1 MVTRRQVLGTATA
14 GATLLALEGLVPAWA
29 KSGPGVWPPA
39 DPHTGPHGFDLNI
52 ARTPFVVDGRQG
64 SAVTINGGVPGPIMR
79 FKEGETVTIRVHN
92 KLDESSSIH
101 WHGILLPFEMD
112 GVPGVS
118 FPGIPAGETF
128 TYSYKVGQSGTY
140 WYHSHS
146 GLQEQLG
153 QYGPIIIDPAESD
166 PVKYDREHVIILSD
180 WMFKNPYSVL
190 DKLKKNG
197 DYLNY
202 QKRTLG
208 TFFKDVSKNGLSAT
222 WKDRLAWGRMRMSP
236 TDIADIT
243 GHIYTYMLNG
253 HGPQSNWTGLFAPGE
268 RIRLRI
274 INAAT
279 MSYFNFR
286 IPGLKMT
293 VVQADGQNVEPVTVD
308 EMQIAVAETY
318 DVIVTPDEDK
328 AYTLYAESMDRS
340 GYARGTL
347 APRLGMSASIPDL
360 REPPLRSM
368 FDMGMDMKNMDMK
381 GMDMGAKPMDT
392 GGMDHNKMDMG
403 GKSMDMSGMDHS
415 KMDMGGKSMDMSG
428 MDHSKMDMGGKSMDM
443 SGMGHSK
450 MDMGANPMAMGGMA
464 MGANSPIVARH
475 GPDHH
480 GAGAV
485 SVAEVQRNRLGEP
498 GTGLTDTGRR
508 VLVYNDLKALV
519 PYNQAP
525 PVRDVELHLTGNME
539 RYMWS
544 FDGKKFTE
552 VKHPVA
558 FNYGE
563 RLRLILVND
572 TMMDHP
578 IHLHGMWM
586 ELENGHGEYLPRKHT
601 ISVKPAER
609 VSLLINADAPGRWAF
624 HCHLLF
630 HMDMGMFRV
639 VEVSPYEGEI
649 L

>member
-1 MVTRRQVLGTATA
+1 MFSRRQILGSASA
-14 GATLLALEGLVPAWA
+14 GAALLASGNLIPAWA
-29 KSGPGVWPPA
+29 RSGSGIWPPA
-39 DPHTGPHGFDLNI
+39 DPRTGPHEFDLDI
-52 ARTPFVVDGRQG
+52 AKTPFFVDGREG
-64 SAVTINGGVPGPIMR
+64 SAVTLNGGVPGPIMR

-92 KLDESSSIH
+92 KLDETTSIH

-128 TYSYKVGQSGTY
+128 TYKYKVDQAGTY

-153 QYGPIIIDPAESD
+153 CYGPMILDPAEPD
-166 PVKYDREHVIILSD
+166 PVAYDREHVLVLSD
-180 WMFKNPYSVL
+180 WMFENPYKVL
-190 DKLKKNG
+190 AKLKKQS

-202 QKRTLG
+202 QQRTVG
-208 TFFKDVSKNGLSAT
+208 TFFEDVKKKGFAAT
-222 WKDRLAWGRMRMSP
+222 WRDRMSWGNMRMTP

-243 GHIYTYMLNG
+243 GHIYTYMING
-253 HGPQSNWTGLFAPGE
+253 HGPSDNWTGLFRPGE
-268 RIRLRI
+268 RVRLRI

-286 IPGLKMT
+286 IPGLEMT

-318 DVIVTPDEDK
+318 DVIVTPKDDR
-328 AYTLYAESMDRS
+328 AYTVFAESMDRS
-340 GYARGTL
+340 GAARATL
-347 APRLGMSASIPDL
+347 APRLGMSAEIPDL
-360 REPPLRSM
+360 RDPPMRTM
-368 FDMGMDMKNMDMK
+368 MDMGMDHGD
-381 GMDMGAKPMDT
+381 MDMGA
-392 GGMDHNKMDMG
+392 MDMN
-403 GKSMDMSGMDHS
+403 SGEVDHS
-415 KMDMGGKSMDMSG
+415 KMDHGDMDMGSMDMGSDEV
-428 MDHSKMDMGGKSMDM
+428 DHSKMNHGD
-443 SGMGHSK
+443 
-450 MDMGANPMAMGGMA
+450 MDMGAMDMSSGEVDHSKMGHGGMDMA
-464 MGANSPIVARH
+464 GVGPIVARH

-480 GAGAV
+480 GPGAI
-485 SVAEVQRNRLGEP
+485 SVADVQRNRLGEP
-498 GTGLTDTGRR
+498 GTGLKDVGHR
-508 VLVYNDLKALV
+508 VLVYNDLRALK
-519 PYNQAP
+519 PYNQKTP
-525 PVRDVELHLTGNME
+525 DREVELHLTGNME

-544 FDGKKFTE
+544 FDGKKFSE
-552 VKHPVA
+552 VNSPIRFSH
-558 FNYGE
+558 NE

-586 ELENGHGEYLPRKHT
+586 ELENGNGEYLPRKHT

-609 VSLLINADAPGRWAF
+609 VSLLVTPDVPGRWAF

>member
-1 MVTRRQVLGTATA
+1 MVTRRRVLGAATA
-14 GATLLALEGLVPAWA
+14 GATLLALEGLIPAWA
-29 KSGPGVWPPA
+29 KSGSIGWPSSDA
-39 DPHTGPHGFDLNI
+39 RTGPNEFDLRI
-52 ARTPFVVDGRQG
+52 AKTPIMVDGKPG
-64 SAVTINGGVPGPIMR
+64 TAVTLNGGVPGPILR
-79 FKEGETVTIRVHN
+79 FKEGERVTLRVHN
-92 KLDESSSIH
+92 ELDETSSVH

-112 GVPGVS
+112 GVPGVTFS
-118 FPGIPAGETF
+118 GIPAGETF
-128 TYSYKVGQSGTY
+128 TYQYDVSQSGTY

-153 QYGPIIIDPAESD
+153 QFGPIVIEPAKPD
-166 PVKYDREHVIILSD
+166 PVISDREHVIVLSD
-180 WMFKNPYSVL
+180 WMFKDPYTVL
-190 DKLKKNG
+190 AKLKKQS

-202 QKRTLG
+202 QQRTLG
-208 TFFKDVSKNGLSAT
+208 TFFDEVGKKGLTAT

-243 GHIYTYMLNG
+243 GHIYTYMMNG
-253 HGPQSNWTGLFAPGE
+253 HGPQDNWTGLFAPGE
-268 RIRLRI
+268 RVRLRI

-286 IPGLKMT
+286 IPGLQMT

-318 DVIVTPDEDK
+318 DVIVTPREDR
-328 AYTLYAESMDRS
+328 AYTIVAESMDRS
-340 GYARGTL
+340 GLARGTL
-347 APRLGMSASIPDL
+347 APSLGMSAPVPAIRKPAL
-360 REPPLRSM
+360 RTM
-368 FDMGMDMKNMDMK
+368 FDMGMDMGN
-381 GMDMGAKPMDT
+381 MDMGAAAGAPD
-392 GGMDHNKMDMG
+392 
-403 GKSMDMSGMDHS
+403 KSMSGMDHS
-415 KMDMGGKSMDMSG
+415 QMSGMKMPGMAKDKMPAKDMGGM
-428 MDHSKMDMGGKSMDM
+428 KMDGVG
-443 SGMGHSK
+443 
-450 MDMGANPMAMGGMA
+450 PV
-464 MGANSPIVARH
+464 VARH

-480 GAGAV
+480 GPAAV

-498 GTGLTDTGRR
+498 GTGLKDVGHR
-508 VLVYNDLKALV
+508 VLVYNDLRALE

-525 PVRDVELHLTGNME
+525 PEREVELHLTGNME

-544 FDGKKFTE
+544 FDGKKFSE
-552 VKHPVA
+552 VNSPIP

-586 ELENGHGEYLPRKHT
+586 ELENGNGEYLPRKHT

-624 HCHLLF
+624 HCHLLY

-639 VEVSPYEGEI
+639 VEVSPYQGET
-649 L
+649 

>member
-1 MVTRRQVLGTATA
+1 MFSRRQVLGTAGA
-14 GATLLALEGLVPAWA
+14 GAALLATSSLLPAWA
-29 KSGPGVWPPA
+29 RSGPGIWPPA
-39 DPHTGPHGFDLNI
+39 DPRTGPHEFDLDI
-52 ARTPFVVDGRQG
+52 AKTPFFVDGKEG
-64 SAVTINGGVPGPIMR
+64 SAVTLNGGVPGPIMR

-92 KLDESSSIH
+92 KLDETTSIH

-128 TYSYKVGQSGTY
+128 TYQYKVDQAGTY

-153 QYGPIIIDPAESD
+153 CYGPMILDPAKPD
-166 PVKYDREHVIILSD
+166 PVAYDREHVLVLSD
-180 WMFKNPYSVL
+180 WMFENPYKVL
-190 DKLKKNG
+190 AKLKKQS

-202 QKRTLG
+202 QQRTVG
-208 TFFKDVSKNGLSAT
+208 TFFEDVKKKGFGAT
-222 WKDRLAWGRMRMSP
+222 WRDRMAWGNMRMAP

-243 GHIYTYMLNG
+243 GHIYTYMING
-253 HGPQSNWTGLFAPGE
+253 HGPDSNWTGLFAPGE
-268 RIRLRI
+268 RVRLRI

-286 IPGLKMT
+286 IPGLRMT
-293 VVQADGQNVEPVTVD
+293 VVQADGQNIEPVTVD

-318 DVIVTPDEDK
+318 DVIVTPREDR
-328 AYTLYAESMDRS
+328 AYTVYAESMDRS
-340 GYARGTL
+340 GAARATL
-347 APRLGMSASIPDL
+347 APRLGMSAEIPEL
-360 REPPLRSM
+360 RKPAMRTML
-368 FDMGMDMKNMDMK
+368 DMGMDMD
-381 GMDMGAKPMDT
+381 GMDMG
-392 GGMDHNKMDMG
+392 GMDMG
-403 GKSMDMSGMDHS
+403 SKEMDHS
-415 KMDMGGKSMDMSG
+415 KMDMGDMDMGSG
-428 MDHSKMDMGGKSMDM
+428 EVDHSKMDHSKMDMGDMDM
-443 SGMGHSK
+443 GSKEMDHSNMDMGNMDMGSGEVDHSK
-450 MDMGANPMAMGGMA
+450 MDHSNMDMGDMDMA
-464 MGANSPIVARH
+464 GAGPIVARH

-480 GAGAV
+480 GPGAI

-498 GTGLTDTGRR
+498 GTGLKDVGHK
-508 VLVYNDLKALV
+508 VLVYNDLRALE
-519 PYNQAP
+519 PYNQKAP
-525 PVRDVELHLTGNME
+525 DREVELHLTGNME

-544 FDGKKFTE
+544 FDGKKFSE
-552 VKHPVA
+552 VNSPIRFQH
-558 FNYGE
+558 NE

-586 ELENGHGEYLPRKHT
+586 ELENGNGEYLPRKHT
-601 ISVKPAER
+601 ISVKPGER
-609 VSLLINADAPGRWAF
+609 VSLLVTPDVAGRWAF